1 MYFRKPGS
9 MLNIENKEEEKY
21 FIQFINDKILKHN
34 IFTCRGL
41 KLADK
46 TKIVTDAA
54 CVDPNGKVRS
64 MKVIGQFPYVK
75 LQDINGAVIG
85 DAEFKTPTQ
94 FTIAA
99 KPVEELKKIQ
109 KVTKKEE
116 VKKEIKVET
125 PEDEKVITQDEVLE
139 VLAEFQVAEV
149 AAEVT
154 EKAAE
159 VILEEPEIFAESHVI
174 EHQESDEK
182 PHRKYRKRNF

>member
-64 MKVIGQFPYVK
+64 MKVIGQYPYVK

-85 DAEFKTPTQ
+85 DAEFKMPTQ

-99 KPVEELKKIQ
+99 KPAEELKKLQ
-109 KVTKKEE
+109 KEKKKEE

-125 PEDEKVITQDEVLE
+125 PIEEKVITQDVVLN
-139 VLAEFQVAEV
+139 VLAEFQVDEIATEV
-149 AAEVT
+149 M
-154 EKAAE
+154 
-159 VILEEPEIFAESHVI
+159 LEEPEIFAESHVI

-182 PHRKYRKRNF
+182 PHKKYRRRNF